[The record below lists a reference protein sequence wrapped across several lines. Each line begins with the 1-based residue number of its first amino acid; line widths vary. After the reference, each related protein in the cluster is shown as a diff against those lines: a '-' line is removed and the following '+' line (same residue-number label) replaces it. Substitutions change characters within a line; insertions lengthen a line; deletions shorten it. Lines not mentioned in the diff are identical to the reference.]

1 MPGASGLRPPGGGPR
16 GDRPSTG
23 RRARANILQ
32 RTDRASLGCGDEPLT
47 TPDPL
52 DARATRSAIETLS
65 RAGLLDRAARA
76 DALETLAG
84 EADWWRPAS
93 LLLAALGTAL
103 VLSGVIYFFAANWSG
118 LTRFEKL
125 GLAAFLLVL
134 ALGLALWRG
143 LDTLAGRLALLSATV
158 LTGAFMAVFGQV
170 YQTGADAW
178 QLFATWAVLTI
189 PWMVV
194 SRSIA
199 HVITW
204 LVVLELAVGIAWMQ
218 ELHPGLWQF
227 PAGLCL
233 TLALVN
239 LAALVIL
246 DGLAEGG
253 EDWARRTW
261 ARLLLLA
268 AALAAL
274 VLPTCVLI
282 ITPTD
287 VTKSAW
293 VTAALVLAA
302 IAASWWWH
310 RSRCPDL
317 SALAVTAMAL
327 LALVLTGIAKPLFEL
342 SEDWPAFILFG
353 LIVSALVAGA
363 TKRLRR
369 EQLAMRRDS

>member
-1 MPGASGLRPPGGGPR
+1 M
-16 GDRPSTG
+16 
-23 RRARANILQ
+23 
-32 RTDRASLGCGDEPLT
+32 
-47 TPDPL
+47 
-52 DARATRSAIETLS
+52 
-65 RAGLLDRAARA
+65 
-76 DALETLAG
+76 
-84 EADWWRPAS
+84 
-93 LLLAALGTAL
+93 
-103 VLSGVIYFFAANWSG
+103 LSGVIYFFAANWSG

-125 GLAAFLLVL
+125 GLAAVLLVF
-134 ALGLALWRG
+134 ALVLALWRG
-143 LDTLAGRLALLSATV
+143 LDTMAGRLALLSATV

-178 QLFATWAVLTI
+178 QLFATWAVLTL

-194 SRSIA
+194 SRFTA
-199 HVITW
+199 HVIAW
-204 LVVLELAVGIAWMQ
+204 LVVLELAVGTAWMQ

-233 TLALVN
+233 TLALLN

-253 EDWARRTW
+253 ERWARRSW

-282 ITPTD
+282 ITPTN

-293 VTAALVLAA
+293 VAALLALAA
-302 IAASWWWH
+302 IAGSWWWH

-317 SALAVTAMAL
+317 PALAVTAMAL

-342 SEDWPAFILFG
+342 NDDWPAFMFFG
-353 LIVSALVAGA
+353 LVVSALVAVA
-363 TKRLRR
+363 TMRLRR
-369 EQLAMRRDS
+369 EQVAMRGDS